1 MADLRVCAKQFLE
14 RWCGGGCACRFL
26 VGLAGNPALIRNVA
40 LVGHLHHGKTS
51 LMDML
56 VEQTHLIHHTDR

>member
-1 MADLRVCAKQFLE
+1 MR
-14 RWCGGGCACRFL
+14 RFL

-56 VEQTHLIHHTDR
+56 VEQTHQIHHTDR